1 VPKEQQNNAGLQ
13 PLWLCFQLFVIL
25 QRLEHFHSFCE
36 ADFVVS
42 HPFHREREMDG
53 ARSFLALSLKM
64 P

>member
-1 VPKEQQNNAGLQ
+1 MLGFSPCGF
-13 PLWLCFQLFVIL
+13 CFQLFVIS

-42 HPFHREREMDG
+42 RPFHKERELDG

-64 P
+64 L